1 MKRIKCFIAGSKN
14 QERQREILLS
24 VFSNMQTK
32 WNVMF
37 ETKSFLN
44 FNGTLSSDGQQ
55 KDYNKYISLKADL
68 IIFVFDNNVGDKTIE
83 EFVVAYKSLL
93 LRRHPDILVFC
104 NEAITDD
111 LNIKV
116 MNIMMNQLQQYYIE
130 YCSEK
135 DLKQKFSDEIDK
147 YIKNNKDRTFLRW
160 FIDHVIVSGRYNNVK
175 NYTILILG
183 LLLLFSITYHFRNK
197 LNNNIENNIKMEEQ
211 SIYDGRFILESKTI
225 KTVNNIVR
233 IEKLTDGFYRYLSWN
248 ISRGQNG
255 NKEPSLVIYNGEY
268 LNEYYRFKKG
278 SYLYLIPEMEG
289 NQLLIMEK
297 GKVLGYEDVIDF
309 NYKGNIEQQSK
320 SVEKK

>member
-130 YCSEK
+130 YADGK
-135 DLKQKFSDEIDK
+135 D
-147 YIKNNKDRTFLRW
+147 T
-160 FIDHVIVSGRYNNVK
+160 VK
-175 NYTILILG
+175 MWIEDGT
-183 LLLLFSITYHFRNK
+183 SIT
-197 LNNNIENNIKMEEQ
+197 
-211 SIYDGRFILESKTI
+211 SK
-225 KTVNNIVR
+225 V
-233 IEKLTDGFYRYLSWN
+233 
-248 ISRGQNG
+248 
-255 NKEPSLVIYNGEY
+255 SLVSKYG
-268 LNEYYRFKKG
+268 LAGTSGWRKD
-278 SYLYLIPEMEG
+278 METS
-289 NQLLIMEK
+289 NVWTIINTELQK
-297 GKVLGYEDVIDF
+297 AS
-309 NYKGNIEQQSK
+309 N
-320 SVEKK
+320 